1 MFTAIILLIIGSVLI
16 FLNIRAINKEK
27 NSFQGILGETS
38 DNMKEFEVE
47 IGKLRREFAETL
59 LELQTEISNLEKKL
73 EDNSSANNNTHIEEN
88 NEINKKSVDK
98 KLEYDKDT
106 NKNHDKKIIGN
117 EKNYP
122 SIENV
127 EEIKEEIEGKKDKQ
141 IKENNNSI
149 KIKEIEKLMEKG
161 LSIEEIADTLKI
173 SKGEILLIKELY
185 LE

>member
-98 KLEYDKDT
+98 KL
-106 NKNHDKKIIGN
+106 
-117 EKNYP
+117 
-122 SIENV
+122 SM
-127 EEIKEEIEGKKDKQ
+127 
-141 IKENNNSI
+141 I
-149 KIKEIEKLMEKG
+149 KI
-161 LSIEEIADTLKI
+161 
-173 SKGEILLIKELY
+173 LIKITIRKL
-185 LE
+185 